1 MPVGQDEQRPIT
13 QLLLRWSTGDAEAF
27 DELVPLVYDEL
38 RLIADRQLR
47 REAPGHTLPGTA
59 IVHEAYLRLIDQK
72 QAQWKDRAHFF
83 GVAARL
89 VRQILVDHARAKK
102 AEKRGSGQIAVSLDE
117 AQVAA
122 PMVDLLELD
131 GALMELNKVDEV
143 QTRIV
148 ELRFFSGMTVE
159 ETAACMGL
167 EPHVVKHE
175 WSMARAWLYR
185 YLKRG

>member
-1 MPVGQDEQRPIT
+1 MPGGQPEQRPIT
-13 QLLLRWSTGDAEAF
+13 QLLLRWSKGDAAAF
-27 DELVPLVYDEL
+27 DELVPMVYDEL
-38 RLIADRQLR
+38 RVIADRQLR

-72 QAQWKDRAHFF
+72 QAEWKDRAHFF

-102 AEKRGSGQIAVSLDE
+102 AEKRGSGQIAISLDD

-122 PMVDLLELD
+122 PAVDLLELD
-131 GALMELNKVDEV
+131 GALIELNRVDEM

-159 ETAACMGL
+159 ETAACLGL
-167 EPHVVKHE
+167 EPHVVKQE
-175 WSMARAWLYR
+175 WAMARAWLYR
-185 YLKRG
+185 YLKGK

>member
-1 MPVGQDEQRPIT
+1 MPDGRPEQRPIT
-13 QLLLRWSTGDAEAF
+13 QLLQRWSRGEAEAF

-38 RLIADRQLR
+38 RVIADRQLR
-47 REAPGHTLPGTA
+47 RESPGHTLPGTA
-59 IVHEAYLRLIDQK
+59 IVHEAYLRLVDQN

-102 AEKRGSGQIAVSLDE
+102 AEKRGSGQIALSLDE

-122 PMVDLLELD
+122 PAVDLLELD
-131 GALMELNKVDEV
+131 GALMELNKVDEL

-159 ETAACMGL
+159 ETASCLNM
-167 EPHVVKHE
+167 EPHEVKHE
-175 WSMARAWLYR
+175 WAMARAWLYR
-185 YLKRG
+185 YLKGK

>member
-1 MPVGQDEQRPIT
+1 MPDEKPEPRPIT
-13 QLLLRWSTGDAEAF
+13 QLLQRWSRGEAEAF

-38 RLIADRQLR
+38 KVIADRQLR

-59 IVHEAYLRLIDQK
+59 IVHEAYLRLVDQN

-117 AQVAA
+117 VQVAA
-122 PMVDLLELD
+122 PAIDLLELD
-131 GALMELNKVDEV
+131 GALMELNKVDEL
-143 QTRIV
+143 QTQIV

-159 ETAACMGL
+159 ETASCLGL
-167 EPHVVKHE
+167 EPHVVKQE
-175 WSMARAWLYR
+175 WAMARAWLYR
-185 YLKRG
+185 YLKGS

>member
-1 MPVGQDEQRPIT
+1 MPDGQPEPRPIT
-13 QLLLRWSTGDAEAF
+13 QLLQRWSRGEAEAF

-38 RLIADRQLR
+38 KVIADRQLR

-59 IVHEAYLRLIDQK
+59 IVHEAYLRLVDQN

-117 AQVAA
+117 VQVAA
-122 PMVDLLELD
+122 PAVDLLELD
-131 GALMELNKVDEV
+131 GALMELNKVDEL
-143 QTRIV
+143 QTQIV

-159 ETAACMGL
+159 ETASCLGL
-167 EPHVVKHE
+167 EPHIVKQE
-175 WSMARAWLYR
+175 WAMARAWLYR
-185 YLKRG
+185 YLKES

>member
-1 MPVGQDEQRPIT
+1 MPDGRPEQRPIT
-13 QLLLRWSTGDAEAF
+13 LLLQRWSNGDARAF

-38 RLIADRQLR
+38 KVIADRQLR

-59 IVHEAYLRLIDQK
+59 IVHEAYLRLVDQT

-102 AEKRGSGQIAVSLDE
+102 AEKRGSGLAAFSLDDV
-117 AQVAA
+117 QVAS
-122 PMVDLLELD
+122 PPVDLLELD
-131 GALMELNKVDEV
+131 GALMELQKVDEL

-159 ETAACMGL
+159 ETASCLGL
-167 EPHVVKHE
+167 EPHVVKQE
-175 WSMARAWLYR
+175 WAMARAWLYR
-185 YLKRG
+185 YLKGT